1 MKNRFVMIF
10 TDNTG
15 PAGGGTM
22 YHSKRFSI
30 TRAFPALVSAQSG
43 SACAIN
49 ATFQRI
55 RLHRAIRCVAGQ
67 SGVLKQI
74 GRMCGEIMFDVQA
87 VARVAVLLALSGNC
101 ACAIFPTSGPASS
114 DVRAERTDTL
124 PYALVRVTPKVE
136 EILERKAPRIA
147 QVFPDRGG
155 PGEIRFGIGDVV
167 SVTIFEAAAGGLF
180 IPLEAGVRPGNYVT
194 LPNQAVDNSGNIT
207 VPYAG
212 TIRAKGRTIV
222 EVQKAIV
229 DSLQNRALEPQAV
242 VAMVEQRASSVS
254 VLGDVGTPSRFPAN
268 PNGERL
274 LDVIARAGG
283 PRNQGYDTWVMLERQ
298 GRQATAPFAAL
309 VNQPANNVFARAND
323 TIYVFTDPRTFTAF
337 GASGLQG
344 HIPFAAWRLTL
355 AEAIGKAGGLSD
367 SLADPASVFLYRG
380 ERREVAELLGVDCSK
395 FIGPIIPIVFNLNL
409 RDPAGYFLASNFEMR
424 NKDVIYTSNAVAV
437 ESTKFL
443 TYVHL
448 LFATAEDPL
457 IAAIEAYTLKGLAQ
471 GTAVGAT
478 TVVSPAPVVT
488 GR

>member
-1 MKNRFVMIF
+1 
-10 TDNTG
+10 
-15 PAGGGTM
+15 M
-22 YHSKRFSI
+22 YHSTLFST
-30 TRAFPALVSAQSG
+30 TRGFPTLVSTESG
-43 SACAIN
+43 GVCGRN
-49 ATFQRI
+49 ATFQGI
-55 RLHRAIRCVAGQ
+55 RLRRIIRDVAGRCRM
-67 SGVLKQI
+67 LKEI
-74 GRMCGEIMFDVQA
+74 GRMCGEIMFNVQV

-114 DVRAERTDTL
+114 DVRAEKTDTL
-124 PYALVRVTPKVE
+124 PYAVVRITPQVE
-136 EILERKAPRIA
+136 QILERKAPRIA

-194 LPNQAVDNSGNIT
+194 LPNQAVDTSGNIT

-229 DSLQNRALEPQAV
+229 DALQNRALEPQAV

-254 VLGDVGTPSRFPAN
+254 VLGEVGAPSRFPAN

-283 PRNQGYDTWVMLERQ
+283 PRNPGYDTWVLLERQ
-298 GRQATAPFAAL
+298 GHLATAPFAAL
-309 VNQPANNVFARAND
+309 INQPANNVFIRAND
-323 TIYVFTDPRTFTAF
+323 TVYVFTEPRTFTAF

-355 AEAIGKAGGLSD
+355 AEAIGKVSGLND

-380 ERREVAELLGVDCSK
+380 SRARLRSCS
-395 FIGPIIPIVFNLNL
+395 G
-409 RDPAGYFLASNFEMR
+409 
-424 NKDVIYTSNAVAV
+424 
-437 ESTKFL
+437 
-443 TYVHL
+443 
-448 LFATAEDPL
+448 
-457 IAAIEAYTLKGLAQ
+457 
-471 GTAVGAT
+471 
-478 TVVSPAPVVT
+478 
-488 GR
+488 